1 MSLFLIIAASCLA
14 AASGGWA
21 LALRGRPALAQRFAT
36 ATLGFGAALGLAGA
50 VLALSGQEAAWSAPW
65 PTLRASF
72 SLRVDALSAFFLLPV
87 FLLPAL
93 ASVYGLG
100 YWPQAVHGA
109 RSIRLQLCF
118 GLVTGAMTLV
128 CVAANAVLFLVAWE
142 VMALAGFLLV
152 FTEHEKPEVQRAAF
166 VYLASAHAG
175 NLALFALFALL
186 GRLAGSL
193 EFAAMAGLD
202 GGGPLAGWIFG
213 LALFGFGLKA
223 GLVPFHFWL
232 PGAHAAAPSHVS
244 AILSGVLL
252 KTGIYGLLRV
262 TGLFENV
269 PAAWGGVVLAAGAA
283 SAILGV
289 AFALAQHDV
298 KRLLAYHSVENL
310 GIIAMGLGLAL
321 LGRSSG
327 NPALVVLGFAGAVLH
342 VVNHA
347 LFKGL
352 LFLGAGAVHHAT
364 GTRELDQLGGLAR
377 TMPITAALFL
387 AGAAAI
393 SGLPPL
399 NGFASEW
406 LVFLASFQAVLAPG
420 PGVGPLAGLAAPAL
434 ALVGGLAAACFA
446 KVYGTTFLG
455 HARSHHAE
463 RGHEASPTMLVSM
476 ATLAA
481 ACLAIGLFPAAWLP
495 GLARAAAGWSRL
507 PPRRAGPPGRG
518 GRALGLAGEPGARAL
533 LLRLVGLLAAW
544 RRGRLAGAAADGADL
559 GLRLRPPHGPHA
571 VHRLLLRRAAGD
583 PLRLGLLPAHP
594 GRTADRPLPAPRH
607 LRLARARHRPR
618 PGHPPG
624 ARRGRAH
631 RRSAAR
637 PVRGPGAVEGAAAP
651 ARRPRPAGLAG
662 ARGTGV
668 ILAVLQ
674 LAAFLLLAPLLL
686 GVVGRVKALVAGRQ
700 GPPLLQPWRDLVRLA
715 GKGAVYSRTTTW
727 IFRAGPVVGLA
738 AILAGGLLLPLGAP
752 AATIAFA
759 GDFALLAALL
769 GLARFVTVVAALDT
783 GSSFE
788 GMGAAREVTFS
799 ALAEPALFLG
809 FLSLVR
815 STGGST

>member
-14 AASGGWA
+14 AASGWWA
-21 LALRGRPALAQRFAT
+21 LALRRRPALAQRFAT
-36 ATLGFGAALGLAGA
+36 GTLGLGALLGLVGA
-50 VLALSGQEAAWSAPW
+50 VLALSGREAAWSAPW
-65 PTLRASF
+65 PTLHATL

-87 FLLPAL
+87 LGLPAL
-93 ASVYGLG
+93 ASLYGLG
-100 YWPQAVHGA
+100 YWPQVRHGA
-109 RSIRLQLCF
+109 RSIRLQIYF
-118 GLVTGAMTLV
+118 GLVTGAMALV

-186 GRLAGSL
+186 GRLAGSF

-232 PGAHAAAPSHVS
+232 PGAHAAAPGHVS

-252 KTGIYGLLRV
+252 KTGIYGLLRI
-262 TGLFENV
+262 TGLFEAV
-269 PAAWGGVVLAAGAA
+269 PPAWGGILLAAGAA

-364 GTRELDQLGGLAR
+364 GTRELDRLGGLVR

-406 LVFLASFQAVLAPG
+406 LVFLAAFQAVLTPG

-446 KVYGTTFLG
+446 KVFGTIFLG
-455 HARSHHAE
+455 HARSPDAG
-463 RGHEASPTMLVSM
+463 RGHEASPAMLAPM
-476 ATLAA
+476 AALAA
-481 ACLAIGLFPAAWLP
+481 ACLGIGLFPAAWLP
-495 GLARAAAGWSRL
+495 GLSRAAADWSRL
-507 PPRRAGPPGRG
+507 PLAALAPPAEAAGRS
-518 GRALGLAGEPGARAL
+518 AWQVSLVAGLLML
-533 LLRLVGLLAAW
+533 LVALLAAW
-544 RRGRLAGAAADGADL
+544 RRR
-559 GLRLRPPHGPHA
+559 
-571 VHRLLLRRAAGD
+571 
-583 PLRLGLLPAHP
+583 RLGSTQPVAP
-594 GRTADRPLPAPRH
+594 TWGCGFPAPT
-607 LRLARARHRPR
+607 ARMQYTGSSFAEQLVVRFGWFFFPR
-618 PGHPPG
+618 IQ
-624 ARRGRAH
+624 
-631 RRSAAR
+631 
-637 PVRGPGAVEGAAAP
+637 VEP
-651 ARRPRPAGLAG
+651 PAGLFPRRASFG
-662 ARGTGV
+662 SHVPDTVLDLAILPALASGV
-668 ILAVLQ
+668 RATDRLRAQFGGRVQSKVL
-674 LAAFLLLAPLLL
+674 LLLL
-686 GVVGRVKALVAGRQ
+686 GVL
-700 GPPLLQPWRDLVRLA
+700 
-715 GKGAVYSRTTTW
+715 
-727 IFRAGPVVGLA
+727 
-738 AILAGGLLLPLGAP
+738 GLLAWLALGGP
-752 AATIAFA
+752 
-759 GDFALLAALL
+759 G
-769 GLARFVTVVAALDT
+769 
-783 GSSFE
+783 
-788 GMGAAREVTFS
+788 
-799 ALAEPALFLG
+799 
-809 FLSLVR
+809 
-815 STGGST
+815 

>member
-1 MSLFLIIAASCLA
+1 MSLFLIIAACCLA

-21 LALRGRPALAQRFAT
+21 LALRRRPALAQRLAT
-36 ATLGFGAALGLAGA
+36 ATLGLGAVLGLAGA
-50 VLALSGQEAAWSAPW
+50 ALALSGQEAAWSVPW

-87 FLLPAL
+87 LGLPAL

-109 RSIRLQLCF
+109 RSIRLQLYF

-128 CVAANAVLFLVAWE
+128 CVAADAVLFLVAWE

-186 GRLAGSL
+186 GRLAGSF

-232 PGAHAAAPSHVS
+232 PGAHAAAPGHVS

-252 KTGIYGLLRV
+252 KTGIYGLLRI
-262 TGLFENV
+262 TGFFDAV

-327 NPALVVLGFAGAVLH
+327 NPALVVLGFAGALLH

-364 GTRELDQLGGLAR
+364 GTRELDLLGGLAR
-377 TMPITAALFL
+377 SMPITAALFL
-387 AGAAAI
+387 VGAAAI

-406 LVFLASFQAVLAPG
+406 LVFLAACQAVLAPG

-455 HARSHHAE
+455 HARSPHAE
-463 RGHEASPTMLVSM
+463 RGHEATPAMLASM

-481 ACLAIGLFPAAWLP
+481 ACLGIGLVPAAWLP
-495 GLARAAAGWSRL
+495 GLARAAADWSRL
-507 PPRRAGPPGRG
+507 PLAALARPAEEAGRS
-518 GRALGLAGEPGARAL
+518 AWHVSLVAGLLLLLVAL
-533 LLRLVGLLAAW
+533 LVAW
-544 RRGRLAGAAADGADL
+544 RRGRLGSAQPTAPTWGCGFASPTARMQYTGSSFAEQLVIRFGWFFFP
-559 GLRLRPPHGPHA
+559 RIQ
-571 VHRLLLRRAAGD
+571 VD
-583 PLRLGLLPAHP
+583 P
-594 GRTADRPLPAPRH
+594 
-607 LRLARARHRPR
+607 
-618 PGHPPG
+618 
-624 ARRGRAH
+624 
-631 RRSAAR
+631 
-637 PVRGPGAVEGAAAP
+637 
-651 ARRPRPAGLAG
+651 PAGLFPRRASFG
-662 ARGTGV
+662 SHVPDTVLELAILPALESGVRGSDRLRAQFGGRV
-668 ILAVLQ
+668 QSKVL
-674 LAAFLLLAPLLL
+674 LLLL
-686 GVVGRVKALVAGRQ
+686 GVL
-700 GPPLLQPWRDLVRLA
+700 
-715 GKGAVYSRTTTW
+715 
-727 IFRAGPVVGLA
+727 
-738 AILAGGLLLPLGAP
+738 GLLAW
-752 AATIAFA
+752 
-759 GDFALLAALL
+759 L
-769 GLARFVTVVAALDT
+769 GL
-783 GSSFE
+783 
-788 GMGAAREVTFS
+788 
-799 ALAEPALFLG
+799 
-809 FLSLVR
+809 
-815 STGGST
+815 GGPG